1 MLDLASATR
10 CAEGLA
16 AHPVPFGGKRLMAAD
31 TLSDVL
37 KTVRMTGAAFFSVSA
52 RAPWVAEQLT
62 RETVLPMILPGAEH
76 MISYHVVTEG
86 SCYASLL
93 DGECYEVKA
102 GQVVVFTRGDPHVMS
117 SAPGMRAEPL
127 GRDALPAGTP
137 LPFRATFGADGPPS
151 ARLVCGFLACDAHP
165 FNPLIEN
172 LPRVMI
178 ADTEASGTMPWLAE
192 LVKHAWSEV
201 TAGRA
206 GSETMLGKL
215 TELMFIEV
223 VRQHIDRLPPDQDGW
238 LAGLRDPLV
247 SKALS
252 VIHAEPA
259 NDWNVASLAKTVGA
273 SRSEFAERFA
283 CFVGIPPMQY
293 LAKWRMQ
300 LASGLLSN
308 DTNIASV
315 AAEVGYGSEASFSR
329 AFKKMVG
336 VPPSVWRDQRLAA

>member
-1 MLDLASATR
+1 
-10 CAEGLA
+10 
-16 AHPVPFGGKRLMAAD
+16 MAAD

-52 RAPWVAEQLT
+52 KAPWVAEQLS
-62 RETVLPMILPGAEH
+62 REAVLPMILPGAEH

-86 SCYASLL
+86 SCYATVIG
-93 DGECYEVKA
+93 GESYEVKA
-102 GQVVVFTRGDPHVMS
+102 GQVVVFTRGDAHVMS

-127 GRDALPAGTP
+127 PRDAIPPGTP
-137 LPFRATFGADGPPS
+137 LPYRATFGAEGPPS
-151 ARLVCGFLACDAHP
+151 AKLVCGFLACDARP

-178 ADTEASGTMPWLAE
+178 GDTAASGTMPWLAE
-192 LVKHAWSEV
+192 LVRYAWSEV
-201 TAGRA
+201 NAGVA
-206 GSETMLGKL
+206 GSETILGKL

-223 VRQHIDRLPPDQDGW
+223 VRQHIDKMPADQAGW
-238 LAGLRDPLV
+238 LAGLRDPVV

-252 VIHAEPA
+252 LMHAAPA
-259 NDWNVASLAKTVGA
+259 DDWNVGSLARAAGA

-300 LASGLLSN
+300 LASGLLAN
-308 DTNIASV
+308 DVNIGVV
-315 AAEVGYGSEASFSR
+315 AADVGYGSEASFSR
-329 AFKKMVG
+329 AFKKLVG
-336 VPPSVWRDQRLAA
+336 VPPSVWRDKRLAA

>member
-1 MLDLASATR
+1 
-10 CAEGLA
+10 
-16 AHPVPFGGKRLMAAD
+16 MAAD

-52 RAPWVAEQLT
+52 KAPWVAEQLT
-62 RETVLPMILPGAEH
+62 REVVLPMILPGAEH

-86 SCYASLL
+86 SCYASLF
-93 DGECYEVKA
+93 DGESYEIKA

-117 SAPGMRAEPL
+117 SEPGMRAEPMP
-127 GRDALPAGTP
+127 RDALPPGTP
-137 LPFRATFGADGPPS
+137 LPFHATFGADGPAS
-151 ARLVCGFLACDAHP
+151 TKLVCGFLACDAHP

-178 ADTEASGTMPWLAE
+178 GDTKASGAMPWLAE
-192 LVKHAWSEV
+192 LVRFAGREV
-201 TAGRA
+201 SAGRA
-206 GSETMLGKL
+206 GGESMLSKL

-223 VRQHIDRLPPDQDGW
+223 VRQYIDRLPDGQEGW

-247 SKALS
+247 GKGLS
-252 VIHAEPA
+252 LLHADPA
-259 NDWNVASLAKTVGA
+259 RDWDVGTLARSSGA

-300 LASGLLSN
+300 LASGLLAN

>member
-1 MLDLASATR
+1 
-10 CAEGLA
+10 
-16 AHPVPFGGKRLMAAD
+16 MAAD

-62 RETVLPMILPGAEH
+62 REVVLPMILPGAEH

-86 SCYASLL
+86 TCYASLF
-93 DGECYEVKA
+93 DGDSYEVRA

-117 SAPGMRAEPL
+117 SQPGLRAEPVP
-127 GRDALPAGTP
+127 RDALPPGAP
-137 LPFRATFGADGPPS
+137 LPFRATFGEDGPPS
-151 ARLVCGFLACDAHP
+151 AKVVCGFLACDAHP

-172 LPRVMI
+172 LPSVII
-178 ADTEASGTMPWLAE
+178 ADSNESGSMPWLSE
-192 LVKHAWSEV
+192 LVRYAWNEF
-201 TAGRA
+201 TAGRP
-206 GSETMLGKL
+206 GGETMLAKL

-223 VRQHIDRLPPDQDGW
+223 VRQYIDRLPDGQEGW

-247 SKALS
+247 GKGLS
-252 VIHAEPA
+252 LLHAEPA
-259 NDWNVASLAKTVGA
+259 NDWNVAALARAAGA

-300 LASGLLSN
+300 LASSLLAN
-308 DTNIASV
+308 DANIASV

>member
-1 MLDLASATR
+1 
-10 CAEGLA
+10 
-16 AHPVPFGGKRLMAAD
+16 MAAD

-37 KTVRMTGAAFFSVSA
+37 KTVRMTGAAFFAVSA
-52 RAPWVAEQLT
+52 KSPWVAEQLT
-62 RETVLPMILPGAEH
+62 REVVLPMILRGAEH

-86 SCYASLL
+86 TCYASLI
-93 DGECYEVKA
+93 DGDSYEVKA
-102 GQVVVFTRGDPHVMS
+102 GQVVVFTRGDAHVMS
-117 SAPGMRAEPL
+117 SEPGMRAEPVP
-127 GRDALPAGTP
+127 RDLLPPGTP
-137 LPFRATFGADGPPS
+137 MPFRASFGTDGRPS

-178 ADTEASGTMPWLAE
+178 GDADSSGAAPWIRGLAR
-192 LVKHAWSEV
+192 HTWDEV
-201 TAGRA
+201 NAGVP
-206 GSETMLGKL
+206 GSETMLGKIS
-215 TELMFIEV
+215 ELMFIEV
-223 VRQHIDRLPPDQDGW
+223 VRQYIERMPEGQEGW

-247 SKALS
+247 GKALS
-252 VIHAEPA
+252 LLHAEPA
-259 NDWNVASLAKTVGA
+259 RDWDVGTLARSAGA

-300 LASGLLSN
+300 LASGLLANNSN
-308 DTNIASV
+308 VASV

-336 VPPSVWRDQRLAA
+336 VPPSVWRDQRMAA